1 MKTAKP
7 SVLCVD
13 DNEDNLDLLT
23 YLFEAE
29 NFEVTTCATLQDCLS
44 QTRQNR
50 YSAII
55 LDNRFGDESS
65 LEVCKEIR
73 TNNPKTP
80 IIFYS
85 GEAREAEIAKAL
97 DACANAYLVKPLDLD
112 KLTDV
117 AYQLIE
123 ESNLPKRSYEKFI

>member
-7 SVLCVD
+7 NILCVD

-23 YLFEAE
+23 FLFEDK
-29 NFEVTTCATLQDCLS
+29 NFEVTACTSLEDCLS
-44 QTRQNR
+44 QVRQNQF
-50 YSAII
+50 SAII

-73 TNNPKTP
+73 TSNPTIP

-85 GEAREAEIAKAL
+85 GEARETEIAKAL
-97 DACANAYLVKPLDLD
+97 DACANAYLVKPLDID

-123 ESNLPKRSYEKFI
+123 ESNLPNRNYENFI